1 MNCKFTKSFF
11 DDSKPDDSFWLKQS
25 IIIEESKID
34 YQCLLFK
41 KSYKT
46 GFWVSR
52 NYFIYDSQLIKF
64 KPNGKQYHII
74 NLNLSRIQKLKYEN
88 KQEKESYNK
97 KKYGFRLIRNNQ
109 YRELYSRSKEL
120 NQQLWEKLRKC
131 AILTQFK
138 EDYTLEKIIGKG
150 NFAKVYQ
157 TINKETKKLYAVK
170 VFEKPKI
177 KNSETDRI
185 ALVKEMT
192 IMRKIN
198 HKGLI
203 LIHEVYEDDSNVYF
217 ILEYLEGGELQNHIQ
232 KNQKFPEKVIAK
244 ILATIL
250 DSLDYLQ
257 KKNILHRDLKP
268 DNLILRN
275 KGILEDVVIT
285 DFGLAD
291 IYSSSGNY
299 MFSRCG
305 TPGFVAPEVLQ
316 DKIYDHKIDVFSVGC
331 LMYLLLT
338 HKQPFRGSNYEEIV
352 MKNYHCQVDFQSID
366 NDISFDALS
375 LLKQLLHPKPQFR
388 PSARIALKHNWFQ
401 INLDEIRFKE
411 LNCDLSDTKDSTIK
425 SSLSDIPFVHLNQKK
440 ASKNNFSTPQ
450 QHQIIHKCKES
461 QLFTPKVMQQIDESL
476 NDNNNSIKLLDN
488 TITDIQVED
497 ESPQSHLLPKYQ
509 IISKLNQVA
518 ISKTS
523 SLYGS
528 PIILNTP
535 EVTSRKLIQGNQ
547 NDENQQIQTQKL
559 ANKVMNN
566 LKSLESQ

>member
-1 MNCKFTKSFF
+1 MNCKFTKSYF
-11 DDSKPDDSFWLKQS
+11 DDSKPADSFWIKQPLV
-25 IIIEESKID
+25 IEESKID

-52 NYFIYDSQLIKF
+52 NYLIYDSKLIKV
-64 KPNGKQYHII
+64 KPNVRQCHIV

-88 KQEKESYNK
+88 KQEKESFNK
-97 KKYGFRLIRNNQ
+97 KKYGFRVIRNNQ

-120 NQQLWEKLRKC
+120 NQLLWEHLRKC

-138 EDYTLEKIIGKG
+138 EDYSLEKMVGKG

-170 VFEKPKI
+170 VFEKSKI
-177 KNSETDRI
+177 KNSETDRL

-192 IMRKIN
+192 IMRKLD

-203 LIHEVYEDDSNVYF
+203 KMYEVYEDDSNVFF
-217 ILEYLEGGELQNHIQ
+217 ILEYLEGGELHNHIQ
-232 KNQKFPEKVIAK
+232 KNQKFPEKVVAK
-244 ILATIL
+244 ILATVL

-257 KKNILHRDLKP
+257 KQNVLHRDLKP

-275 KGILEDVVIT
+275 KGILDDVVIT

-291 IYSSSGNY
+291 IYSSTGNY

-316 DKIYDHKIDVFSVGC
+316 DKLYDYKIDIFSVGC

-338 HKQPFRGSNYEEIV
+338 HKQAFRGSNYDEIV
-352 MKNYHCQVDFQSID
+352 MKNYHCKVDYQSID
-366 NDISFDALS
+366 NDISADAMS
-375 LLKQLLHPKPQFR
+375 LLKQLLHSKSSCR
-388 PSARIALKHNWFQ
+388 PSARLALKHKWFQ
-401 INLDEIRFKE
+401 TNLDEVRFKQ
-411 LNCDLSDTKDSTIK
+411 LNCDLSETKDSTMK
-425 SSLSDIPFVHLNQKK
+425 SSLSDIPFLYLNKNK
-440 ASKNNFSTPQ
+440 NSKLNFSTPQ
-450 QHQIIHKCKES
+450 QHQIIQKNKES
-461 QLFTPKVMQQIDESL
+461 QLFTPQAMLQIDESL
-476 NDNNNSIKLLDN
+476 DDNINSLKILDD
-488 TITDIQVED
+488 TITDIQVEE
-497 ESPQSHLLPKYQ
+497 ESPQSHLLPQYQ
-509 IISKLNQVA
+509 LISKMKLVVD
-518 ISKTS
+518 SKAS

-528 PIILNTP
+528 PMILNTP
-535 EVTSRKLIQGNQ
+535 DVTARKLIQGNQ
-547 NDENQQIQTQKL
+547 KDEIAQIQPQKI

-566 LKSLESQ
+566 LRSLESQ